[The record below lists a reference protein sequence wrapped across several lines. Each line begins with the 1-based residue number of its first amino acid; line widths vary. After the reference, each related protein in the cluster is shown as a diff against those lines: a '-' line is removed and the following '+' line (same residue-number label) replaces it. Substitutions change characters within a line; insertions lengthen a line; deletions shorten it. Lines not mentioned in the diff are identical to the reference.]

1 MSMTRILLAEDHR
14 ILREGLRNLLST
26 ASGLEVI
33 AEAAD
38 GREAVEKVATA
49 SPDLVLMDLGMPGL
63 NGIDA
68 THKIRKENTDVKI
81 LVLSMHSDRRMVS
94 ESLRAGANGYVLKG
108 SSTEEL
114 VRAIQSVMAG
124 NTYLCPEVAGIVV
137 DGYLNRDPHS
147 PPPTASVLTAR
158 EREVLQLLAEGG
170 STKEIASKLEL
181 SPKTVDT
188 HRQQIM
194 KKLGLHSV
202 AELTKYAIRAGLTT
216 LEE

>member
-1 MSMTRILLAEDHR
+1 MTRILLAEDHR